1 VNAMQRAER
10 AYSDNV
16 APIKSDTQIEYDA
29 FARVSRQLKITDQN
43 KKLDYSAFV
52 EALHA
57 NRSLWRILAI
67 DVVDKDNSLPQS
79 LRAQIFYLAEFTDAH
94 TKRVLAEDESITP
107 LTDINLA
114 VMRGLS
120 TREG

>member
-1 VNAMQRAER
+1 MQRAER

-16 APIKSDTQIEYDA
+16 APIKSASQIEYDA
-29 FARVSRQLKITDQN
+29 LARISRQMKITDQ
-43 KKLDYSAFV
+43 KKSTDYGAFV
-52 EALHA
+52 KALHD
-57 NRSLWRILAI
+57 NRALWRLLAI
-67 DVVDKDNSLPQS
+67 DVAEPTNSLPQS

-94 TKRVLAEDESITP
+94 TTKILSGDETINP

-120 TREG
+120 SNEVLK